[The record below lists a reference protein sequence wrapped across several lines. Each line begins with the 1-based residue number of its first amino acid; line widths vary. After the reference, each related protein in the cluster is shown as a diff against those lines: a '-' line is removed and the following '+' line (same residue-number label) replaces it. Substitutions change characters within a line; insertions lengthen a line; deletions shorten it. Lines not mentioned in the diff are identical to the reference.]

1 MRSATPGMGTQPAL
15 PQGTQPP
22 QPGPSAD
29 VIARAAEWYAQ
40 LHSGES
46 GAAELAEFERW
57 RRQDTSHADAY
68 ARMEKLW
75 ARFDTVSSKPAALAL
90 NKALQSGAGKRKK
103 LTAQVLLLCL
113 AVSGTWFSSQ
123 TMLGKY
129 MLADYRTAIGEQ
141 RVIELSDQSRITL
154 NTQSAIDIDFSG
166 RQRRITLQQG
176 EIMIEVAKDSTRP
189 FIVATQHGSAR
200 ALGTQ
205 YIVKR
210 EAEATR
216 VTVLESRVQACAA
229 KADACVTLAPGEQTT
244 ITQDAVQPVSAVNAP
259 AAAAWSKH
267 MLVVDDQPLA
277 QVLTELAR
285 YRYGRIVFNADEI
298 ASLRVSGVYALD
310 DTDRTLEVLLATTAI
325 RIKRYTPLLVV
336 VQAAK

>member
-1 MRSATPGMGTQPAL
+1 MRSATPDIGAQNALRQGARQPHAGL
-15 PQGTQPP
+15 T
-22 QPGPSAD
+22 AD
-29 VIARAAEWYAQ
+29 VIAHAAEWYAQ
-40 LHSGES
+40 LHSGDS

-57 RRQDTSHADAY
+57 RQQDAGHAEAY

-90 NKALQSGAGKRKK
+90 NKALKSGAGKREK
-103 LTAQVLLLCL
+103 LTTQVLLLCI
-113 AVSGTWFSSQ
+113 AVFAAWFASQ
-123 TMLGKY
+123 SMFGKY

-166 RQRRITLQQG
+166 RQRRITLQRG
-176 EIMIEVAKDSTRP
+176 EIMIDVAKDSRRP
-189 FIVATQHGSAR
+189 FIVETAHGTAR

-210 EAEATR
+210 EADATR
-216 VTVLESRVQACAA
+216 VTVLESSVQACAA
-229 KADACVTLAPGEQTT
+229 KVDACVTLTPGEQTT
-244 ITQDAVQPVSAVNAP
+244 ITPDAVQPVSAVNVQ
-259 AAAAWSKH
+259 AAAAWSKR

-298 ASLRVSGVYALD
+298 AGLRVSGVYALD
-310 DTDRTLEVLLATTAI
+310 DTDRTLEVLLATTPI
-325 RIKRYTPLLVV
+325 RIKRYTPLLIV